1 MKKFYIK
8 PDSFVVKLNV
18 NENIVQTII
27 PNASK
32 YVDSGD
38 IEAKEYNIDKEE
50 WFSNGV
56 VDYTEKWFND

>member
-18 NENIVQTII
+18 AETITQDVI
-27 PNASK
+27 P
-32 YVDSGD
+32 VGSGTVPSHE
-38 IEAKEYNIDKEE
+38 IEGKEVALEDE

-56 VDYTEKWFND
+56 TDYTEKWFND